1 MQDDSECQE
10 VVLDEDDETP
20 MEHIKSTKQPTQG
33 GKKATKRQQLESAEN
48 DLLKKAIKCID

>member
-10 VVLDEDDETP
+10 VVLDEDDV
-20 MEHIKSTKQPTQG
+20 EHIKSTKQPTQG